1 MVSKFNF
8 FFGRCIFFY
17 LYFNFCVV
25 YLKSLFIT
33 ARRNAACMKQK
44 RNKRKNLYKTKK
56 KKVEE
61 EDEVEGE
68 EDGEGGVE
76 QEEIMKIEC

>member
-1 MVSKFNF
+1 MYSCFS
-8 FFGRCIFFY
+8 

-25 YLKSLFIT
+25 YLKSLFIK

-56 KKVEE
+56 KKEVEE
-61 EDEVEGE
+61 EEEVEGE

>member
-1 MVSKFNF
+1 MQLAWN
-8 FFGRCIFFY
+8 
-17 LYFNFCVV
+17 
-25 YLKSLFIT
+25 
-33 ARRNAACMKQK
+33 RRGTKE
-44 RNKRKNLYKTKK
+44 KNLYKTRK

-61 EDEVEGE
+61 EEEVEGE

>member
-1 MVSKFNF
+1 MQLAWN
-8 FFGRCIFFY
+8 
-17 LYFNFCVV
+17 
-25 YLKSLFIT
+25 
-33 ARRNAACMKQK
+33 RRGTKE
-44 RNKRKNLYKTKK
+44 KTYTKPKK

>member
-1 MVSKFNF
+1 MQLAWN
-8 FFGRCIFFY
+8 
-17 LYFNFCVV
+17 
-25 YLKSLFIT
+25 
-33 ARRNAACMKQK
+33 RRGTKE
-44 RNKRKNLYKTKK
+44 KTYTKPKK

-61 EDEVEGE
+61 EEEVEGE

>member
-1 MVSKFNF
+1 MYSCFS
-8 FFGRCIFFY
+8 

-33 ARRNAACMKQK
+33 ARRNAACMKQE

-56 KKVEE
+56 NKKEKEVEE
-61 EDEVEGE
+61 EEEEVKGE
-68 EDGEGGVE
+68 EDSEGGVE